1 MRNRSIINLIVAIAL
16 AISPLLLALP
26 AGAQPPASSPPQAPS
41 SMPPQ
46 APPDGPPPLP
56 PPPPQA
62 GPSGT
67 SQPVAP
73 PIASPG
79 APPGVPD
86 SAPPGAAQQMPPLPP
101 PAGPPSTP
109 QPVAPPKPQV
119 VGSNLGLAGK
129 IGEAIKNAPVGKG
142 KGEIDPNAPRGVFG
156 IPGAPQVNYV
166 LAVFWAIWVG
176 WIFSTVGA
184 FGGVMAGVGHM
195 SVYGLGDYARTFK
208 DTVPALNRTLT
219 DSIRTSNQWLVGL
232 SSILSV
238 INYLKSKRLSWPLG
252 LALGAGS
259 IVGAF
264 SAASLSGGKVS
275 FSQYQGWFGFFVLV
289 VAGFL
294 FYETTPH
301 GQASKKAAKA
311 AAQAFEQTVK
321 EKGDICALGVCAK
334 DWGITRSTF
343 TFFGSEFSFN
353 PIWAFI
359 GGVVIAAI
367 SAFIGVGGGF
377 LYVPYL
383 TTFVGLP
390 MYIVAGTSA
399 LAVFISMVTSIT
411 TYIQLAGAGM
421 DWGLVGVQLVGVFI
435 GSMIGPRTQKYIPDI
450 WLKRLFI
457 VLALYV
463 GIGYFTKG
471 FFGQA
476 WVPM

>member
-1 MRNRSIINLIVAIAL
+1 MTRGFRKWLIGAVLVL
-16 AISPLLLALP
+16 AASPFLLSLP
-26 AGAQPPASSPPQAPS
+26 AGAQGTEPAPAQ
-41 SMPPQ
+41 
-46 APPDGPPPLP
+46 
-56 PPPPQA
+56 
-62 GPSGT
+62 
-67 SQPVAP
+67 VA
-73 PIASPG
+73 AEK
-79 APPGVPD
+79 
-86 SAPPGAAQQMPPLPP
+86 
-101 PAGPPSTP
+101 PA
-109 QPVAPPKPQV
+109 V
-119 VGSNLGLAGK
+119 VGSDLGLPGK

-142 KGEIDPNAPRGVFG
+142 KGQIDPEAPRGVFG

-166 LAVFWAIWVG
+166 VAILWAVWVG

-184 FGGVMAGVGHM
+184 FGGIMAGVGHM
-195 SVYGLGDYARTFK
+195 TVYGLGDYARTFK
-208 DTVPALNRTLT
+208 DSVPALNKTLT

-238 INYLKSKRLSWPLG
+238 INYLKSRRMSWPLG

-264 SAASLSGGKVS
+264 TAASLSGGKVS

-294 FYETTPH
+294 FYETTPA
-301 GQASKKAAKA
+301 GQASKKAVKA
-311 AAQAFEQTVK
+311 AAQAFEQAVR
-321 EKGDICALGVCAK
+321 EKGDTCAMGVCAK
-334 DWGITRSTF
+334 EWGLTRSTF

-353 PIWAFI
+353 PIWAFV
-359 GGVVIAAI
+359 GGLVIAAI

-421 DWGLVGVQLVGVFI
+421 DWGLVGIQLVGVFV

-450 WLKRLFI
+450 WLKRLFV

-463 GIGYFTKG
+463 GIRYFSRG
-471 FFGQA
+471 FFGVS
-476 WVPM
+476 WVP

>member
-1 MRNRSIINLIVAIAL
+1 VLTIAVFFSEFRGGDWMKVRMKWTIGVMVVIAMAL
-16 AISPLLLALP
+16 SPLLAVLP
-26 AGAQPPASSPPQAPS
+26 AGAQAPASAPPQAAAEK
-41 SMPPQ
+41 PP
-46 APPDGPPPLP
+46 
-56 PPPPQA
+56 
-62 GPSGT
+62 
-67 SQPVAP
+67 
-73 PIASPG
+73 
-79 APPGVPD
+79 
-86 SAPPGAAQQMPPLPP
+86 
-101 PAGPPSTP
+101 
-109 QPVAPPKPQV
+109 V
-119 VGSNLGLAGK
+119 VGSDLGLAGK
-129 IGEAIKNAPVGKG
+129 IGAAIKDAPMGKG
-142 KGEIDPNAPRGVFG
+142 KGQIDPNAPRGVFG
-156 IPGAPQVNYV
+156 IPGAPQVNYI
-166 LAVFWAIWVG
+166 LAIFWAIWVG

-208 DTVPALNRTLT
+208 DTVPALNKTLT

-238 INYLKSKRLSWPLG
+238 INYLKSKRMSWPLG

-264 SAASLSGGKVS
+264 TAASLSGGKVS
-275 FSQYQGWFGFFVLV
+275 FSEYQGWFGFFVLV

-294 FYETTPH
+294 IYETTPR

-311 AAQAFEQTVK
+311 ASQAFEQTVK
-321 EKGDICALGVCAK
+321 EKGDTCALGVCAK
-334 DWGITRSTF
+334 DWGITKSTF

-353 PIWAFI
+353 PIAAFF

-399 LAVFISMVTSIT
+399 LAVLISMITSIT

-421 DWGLVGVQLVGVFI
+421 DWGLVGIQLVGVFI
-435 GSMIGPRTQKYIPDI
+435 GSMVGPRTQKYIPDV

-457 VLALYV
+457 VAALYV

>member
-1 MRNRSIINLIVAIAL
+1 MKKRLKWMLGLMVSIAL
-16 AISPLLLALP
+16 AGSPLLLALP
-26 AGAQPPASSPPQAPS
+26 ACAQAPQGAPPQA
-41 SMPPQ
+41 
-46 APPDGPPPLP
+46 
-56 PPPPQA
+56 
-62 GPSGT
+62 
-67 SQPVAP
+67 
-73 PIASPG
+73 
-79 APPGVPD
+79 
-86 SAPPGAAQQMPPLPP
+86 AAE
-101 PAGPPSTP
+101 
-109 QPVAPPKPQV
+109 KPQV
-119 VGSNLGLAGK
+119 VGSDLGLAGK
-129 IGEAIKNAPVGKG
+129 IGAAIKDAPLGKG
-142 KGEIDPNAPRGVFG
+142 KGQIDPDAARGVFG
-156 IPGAPQVNYV
+156 IPGAPQVNYL

-232 SSILSV
+232 SAILSV

-294 FYETTPH
+294 FYETTPR

-311 AAQAFEQTVK
+311 AAQAFEQTVR
-321 EKGDICALGVCAK
+321 EKGDICLLGVCAK

-353 PIWAFI
+353 PIWAFF

-421 DWGLVGVQLVGVFI
+421 DWGLVGIQLVGVFI
-435 GSMIGPRTQKYIPDI
+435 GSMIGPRTQQYIPEI

>member
-1 MRNRSIINLIVAIAL
+1 MKIRSTWVVVVMVAITLTVSLFL
-16 AISPLLLALP
+16 ASQP
-26 AGAQPPASSPPQAPS
+26 AGAQTPPAAPQQAAAEKPP
-41 SMPPQ
+41 
-46 APPDGPPPLP
+46 
-56 PPPPQA
+56 
-62 GPSGT
+62 
-67 SQPVAP
+67 
-73 PIASPG
+73 
-79 APPGVPD
+79 
-86 SAPPGAAQQMPPLPP
+86 
-101 PAGPPSTP
+101 
-109 QPVAPPKPQV
+109 V
-119 VGSNLGLAGK
+119 VGSDLGLAGK
-129 IGEAIKNAPVGKG
+129 IGEAIKNAPVGQG
-142 KGEIDPNAPRGVFG
+142 KGQIDPKAAPGVFG
-156 IPGAPQVNYV
+156 IPGAPQVNYI
-166 LAVFWAIWVG
+166 LAIFWALWVG
-176 WIFSTVGA
+176 WVFSTVGA
-184 FGGVMAGVGHM
+184 FGGVLAGVGHM

-208 DTVPALNRTLT
+208 DTVPALNKTLT
-219 DSIRTSNQWLVGL
+219 DSIRASNQWLVGL

-238 INYLKSKRLSWPLG
+238 INYLKSKRMSWPLG

-264 SAASLSGGKVS
+264 TAASLTGGKVT

-294 FYETTPH
+294 FYETTPR
-301 GQASKKAAKA
+301 GQAGKKAAKA
-311 AAQAFEQTVK
+311 ATQAFEQTVK
-321 EKGDICALGVCAK
+321 EKGDTCALGVCAK
-334 DWGITRSTF
+334 DWGITKSTF

-353 PIWAFI
+353 PIAAFF

-421 DWGLVGVQLVGVFI
+421 DWGLVGIQLVGVFV

-463 GIGYFTKG
+463 GIGYFSKG

-476 WVPM
+476 WVPI

>member
-1 MRNRSIINLIVAIAL
+1 MTRGFRKWLIGAVLVL
-16 AISPLLLALP
+16 AASPFLLSLP
-26 AGAQPPASSPPQAPS
+26 AGAQGTEPAPAQ
-41 SMPPQ
+41 
-46 APPDGPPPLP
+46 
-56 PPPPQA
+56 
-62 GPSGT
+62 
-67 SQPVAP
+67 VA
-73 PIASPG
+73 AEK
-79 APPGVPD
+79 
-86 SAPPGAAQQMPPLPP
+86 
-101 PAGPPSTP
+101 PA
-109 QPVAPPKPQV
+109 V
-119 VGSNLGLAGK
+119 VGSDLGLPGK

-142 KGEIDPNAPRGVFG
+142 KGQIDPEAPRGVFG

-166 LAVFWAIWVG
+166 VAILWAVWVG

-184 FGGVMAGVGHM
+184 FGGIMAGVGHM
-195 SVYGLGDYARTFK
+195 TVYGLGDYARTFK
-208 DTVPALNRTLT
+208 DSVPALNKTLT

-238 INYLKSKRLSWPLG
+238 INYLKSRRMSWPLG

-264 SAASLSGGKVS
+264 TAASLSGGKVS

-294 FYETTPH
+294 FYETTPA
-301 GQASKKAAKA
+301 GQASKKAVKA
-311 AAQAFEQTVK
+311 AAQAFEQAVRD
-321 EKGDICALGVCAK
+321 KGDTCAMGVCAK
-334 DWGITRSTF
+334 EWGITRSTF

-353 PIWAFI
+353 PIWAFV

-421 DWGLVGVQLVGVFI
+421 DWGLVGIQLVGVFV

-450 WLKRLFI
+450 WLKRLFV

-463 GIGYFTKG
+463 GIRYFSRG
-471 FFGQA
+471 FFGVS
-476 WVPM
+476 WVP